1 MSKYNEILSNINAAV
16 PELSDPQNMNPSQA
30 DLLIKI
36 ASGITPT
43 IDNVIAELG
52 NTVTIITDLVG
63 NGGYCKPGYF
73 VQKALAYQAGDSLV
87 MDADTFEM
95 YYPVINT
102 VNKIVVQAAYIRTL
116 TSDGNFYVNSI
127 KVAKIDPN
135 NPPKLT
141 RLTNGILP
149 DTTNELSAFS
159 SYMLN
164 FDPPGSH
171 VSCYSLLPNILTLGG
186 TPVVT
191 YYFGYNL
198 DNLKAQISAQ
208 LQIFKQTFTFNGIF
222 FVNELSSFL
231 KENVQ
236 GLRNVTFPTC
246 LIDGVDFTSVG
257 ETPLTSGY
265 FEYYAPGIVLTSWN
279 FVFI

>member
-1 MSKYNEILSNINAAV
+1 MTSKYNEILSNIKVAV

-36 ASGITPT
+36 ASGIAPT
-43 IDNVIAELG
+43 IDNTLAELT
-52 NTVTIITDLVG
+52 NTVSIITDLIG

-73 VQKALAYQAGDSLV
+73 VQKALAFQNGDSLV
-87 MDADTFEM
+87 MNPNTFEM
-95 YYPVINT
+95 FYSIINT
-102 VNKIVVQAAYIRTL
+102 TNQIIKQAAFIRTL
-116 TSDGNFYVNSI
+116 TADGNFYVNSI
-127 KVAKIDPN
+127 KVARIDPAN
-135 NPPKLT
+135 SPNLISLDPGQLA
-141 RLTNGILP
+141 
-149 DTTNELSAFS
+149 SFA

-171 VSCYSLLPNILTLGG
+171 VSCYSNDPNILKLSG

-198 DNLKAQISAQ
+198 DSLKTQISTQ

-222 FVNELSSFL
+222 FINDLASFL
-231 KENVQ
+231 KANVP
-236 GLRNVTFPTC
+236 GLRNVTFPLC
-246 LIDGVDFTSVG
+246 LIDDVDFTSVG

-265 FEYYAPGIVLTSWN
+265 FEYFAASIDLTTWN